1 MSKKTTQSTRREYRT
16 AARIWL
22 GISQDATGNLNHKL
36 ACSFIGAYVYS
47 CDSPVTIYEI
57 SKLWCVSG
65 WAQAKRMCD
74 EMVNAGAFAYND
86 AGAVVITDAGRQ
98 TSDYY
103 FKRLFEMPDLVHAM
117 HKNGGSK

>member
-1 MSKKTTQSTRREYRT
+1 MSNKTTQATRREYRT
-16 AARIWL
+16 AARIFL
-22 GISQDATGNLNHKL
+22 GISQDAAGSLSHKL

-65 WAQAKRMCD
+65 WAQAKRLCD
-74 EMVNAGAFAYND
+74 EMVTAGALKYND
-86 AGAVVITDAGRQ
+86 AGAVVITDAGMQ